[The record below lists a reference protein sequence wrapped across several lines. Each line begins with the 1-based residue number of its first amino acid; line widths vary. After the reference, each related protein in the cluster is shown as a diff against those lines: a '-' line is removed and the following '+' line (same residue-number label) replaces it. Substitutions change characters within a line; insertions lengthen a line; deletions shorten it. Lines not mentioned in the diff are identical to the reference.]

1 MNLFRNSCRLGP
13 SPWPPGRPRRGFGG
27 GPDSGA
33 TPPAANRASGL
44 ISMQITQ
51 PFNRFGIAV
60 IQKTALRTVQ
70 RGDHSH
76 VLGIEREAEH
86 VEILRDTLRMHR
98 LGNADHTALNQPAQH
113 HLRHRLFVP
122 GGDRQQDFVRE
133 QPVLALGERR
143 PRLDLHALRAHEL
156 AAAVCWWN
164 GWVST

>member
-1 MNLFRNSCRLGP
+1 MSYRAVAVAAGP
-13 SPWPPGRPRRGFGG
+13 PRRGFGG

-33 TPPAANRASGL
+33 MPPAANRASGL

-113 HLRHRLFVP
+113 HLRHRLLYRAATASRTSFENSP
-122 GGDRQQDFVRE
+122 FLPSAKGAHDSICTPFVRMNS
-133 QPVLALGERR
+133 
-143 PRLDLHALRAHEL
+143 

>member
-1 MNLFRNSCRLGP
+1 MSYRTVAVAAGP
-13 SPWPPGRPRRGFGG
+13 PETGGGGG

-70 RGDHSH
+70 RGDHGH

-86 VEILRDTLRMHR
+86 VEILRENSPFLPSAKGAHDSICT
-98 LGNADHTALNQPAQH
+98 P
-113 HLRHRLFVP
+113 
-122 GGDRQQDFVRE
+122 FVRMNS
-133 QPVLALGERR
+133 
-143 PRLDLHALRAHEL
+143 

>member
-1 MNLFRNSCRLGP
+1 
-13 SPWPPGRPRRGFGG
+13 
-27 GPDSGA
+27 
-33 TPPAANRASGL
+33 
-44 ISMQITQ
+44 MQITQ

-70 RGDHSH
+70 RGDHGH
-76 VLGIEREAEH
+76 VLGVEREAEH
-86 VEILRDTLRMHR
+86 VEILRDALRVHR

-133 QPVLALGERR
+133 QPVLALGEG
-143 PRLDLHALRAHEL
+143 AHDSICTPFVRMNS

>member
-33 TPPAANRASGL
+33 TSSANNRASGL

-70 RGDHSH
+70 RGDHGH
-76 VLGIEREAEH
+76 VLGVEREAEH
-86 VEILRDTLRMHR
+86 VEISPRALRVHR
-98 LGNADHTALNQPAQH
+98 LGNADHTALNQPARITW
-113 HLRHRLFVP
+113 RHRLFVP
-122 GGDRQQDFVRE
+122 AATASRTSFENSPFLPSAKGAHDSICTPFVRMNS
-133 QPVLALGERR
+133 
-143 PRLDLHALRAHEL
+143 